1 MWRPTWR
8 PSDDCKTSIIGSTP
22 IAPSIHSFAQATL
35 CAEPAAAGLRLS
47 RLVSACAP
55 GGTPQL
61 IRKVGART
69 LFAKSTRRSTL
80 AVTHIERTP
89 DGGTL

>member
-1 MWRPTWR
+1 LTTPAQRRVTSEKP
-8 PSDDCKTSIIGSTP
+8 PSSVRLRSLPPFTP
-22 IAPSIHSFAQATL
+22 SHIATL
-35 CAEPAAAGLRLS
+35 CAEPAAAGLRLF

-80 AVTHIERTP
+80 PVTHIERTP
-89 DGGTL
+89 DGGTP